1 VNVGDLVRAAA
12 RFDDTPAWTGVVVAP
27 GLFGNCSYVIVYWN
41 DKYPDEA
48 EDKCDL
54 EVISESR

>member
-1 VNVGDLVRAAA
+1 MKIGDLVRVGA
-12 RFDDTPAWTGVVVAP
+12 RFEDTPAWTGVVVAP

-41 DKYPDEA
+41 DKYPDEM
-48 EDKCDL
+48 ENKCDL